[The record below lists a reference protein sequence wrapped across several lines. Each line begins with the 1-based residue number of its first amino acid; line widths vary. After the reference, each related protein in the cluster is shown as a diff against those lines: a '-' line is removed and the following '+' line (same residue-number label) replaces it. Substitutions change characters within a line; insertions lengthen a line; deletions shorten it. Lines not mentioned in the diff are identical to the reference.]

1 MLVENWMDLAG
12 EIIFTSSVPR
22 VTLGRN
28 IFKKKY
34 FLQKRCATSVRV
46 ICTDSR
52 AEISHMSQK
61 TANFVFGIFPRKML
75 GTNPATW
82 KSTMVYR
89 VVDIAS
95 RSPYI
100 RKRGNQAGSQ
110 FPHGGLD
117 LE

>member
-1 MLVENWMDLAG
+1 
-12 EIIFTSSVPR
+12 
-22 VTLGRN
+22 
-28 IFKKKY
+28 
-34 FLQKRCATSVRV
+34 
-46 ICTDSR
+46 
-52 AEISHMSQK
+52 MSQK

-75 GTNPATW
+75 GIHPATW

-100 RKRGNQAGSQ
+100 RKPGNQAGSQ

-117 LE
+117 ICPCAFCIRRGKYKEADTAGGIYP